1 MKKPWVVKIAEA
13 LGWAYVVLAA
23 LAWLGT
29 ASSYLRSTC
38 FGCVVVSLAAVI
50 AGLGIAIA
58 LPAGMV
64 LSLRGGRRAVFTCLH
79 LVVVCEL
86 SLLLQMWN
94 VKGILFVLF
103 VFVLFV
109 APIVLLFRP
118 EASRWSR
125 ET

>member
-1 MKKPWVVKIAEA
+1 MKKPWVVKIVEA

-64 LSLRGGRRAVFTCLH
+64 LSLRGGKKGCVHLSAFGGCLRAFVIAADVECEGHPLCLVCLC
-79 LVVVCEL
+79 LVCRANCLAV
-86 SLLLQMWN
+86 SSRS
-94 VKGILFVLF
+94 
-103 VFVLFV
+103 V
-109 APIVLLFRP
+109 ALV
-118 EASRWSR
+118 
-125 ET
+125 T